1 MSEPGTLLSC
11 LERAAAS
18 DEGVRFLD
26 RSEERSVLYRDVLER
41 ARSVAGGLAAI
52 GIEPGS
58 RVAVAVPTGPE
69 FYDAFFGVLAAGAVP
84 LSLPLPP
91 RFGSRR
97 GFNEELRAS
106 VKAAG
111 ARLVLTDVAARL
123 RRSGLADL
131 TVVALGELPEGPP
144 LLVDRDPDS
153 IALVQL
159 SSGTTGTPKP
169 IPLTHRQLLA
179 NVRAIRDR
187 ILECYPAER
196 GYEHGGVS
204 WLPLYHDMGLVG
216 AVLTALAHPAPLTL
230 MKPEEFV
237 ARPARWL
244 QAISRY
250 RATISAAPHFAYEL
264 ALERVRDDEM
274 QGVDLS
280 SWLLA
285 LDGAEPVTAS
295 TLERFYR
302 RFRDYGLR
310 REALTPVYGL
320 AEASLAVTFSDPRTS
335 FSYRSFDGAALV
347 EKEEAVET
355 AGGVEIVSSGK
366 PVSGVD
372 VEIAD
377 EGGERLPEGRVGR
390 VLIRGPSVTSDGVD
404 AEGFLD
410 TGDRGFFWDGE
421 LYLCGRSRDLLILR
435 GRNYAPEMIEDAVEG
450 VSGLRAGAVAAVS
463 LLGERGE
470 GLCLLAERGFDLV
483 PEDEERAID
492 EIRVLVVERCGVD
505 PAVVFLDPGALPRT
519 SSGKIR
525 RQEAARLFAV
535 LV

>member
-18 DEGVRFLD
+18 GEGVRFLD
-26 RSEERSVLYRDVLER
+26 RSEERTVLYRDVLER
-41 ARSVAGGLAAI
+41 ARTVAGGLAAM

-69 FYDAFFGVLAAGAVP
+69 FYDAFFGVLAAGAAP
-84 LSLPLPP
+84 ISLPLPP

-97 GFNEELRAS
+97 GFNDELHAS
-106 VKAAG
+106 VNAAG
-111 ARLVLTDVAARL
+111 ARMVLTDVAGRVRL
-123 RRSGLADL
+123 PDL
-131 TVVALGELPEGPP
+131 TVAALGELPQAAPR
-144 LLVDRDPDS
+144 LVDGEPDS
-153 IALVQL
+153 LALVQL
-159 SSGTTGTPKP
+159 SSGTTGLPKP
-169 IPLTHRQLLA
+169 IRLTHRQLLA

-264 ALERVRDDEM
+264 TVERVRDDELR
-274 QGVDLS
+274 GVDLS

-285 LDGAEPVTAS
+285 LDGAETVTAS

-302 RFRDYGLR
+302 RFRAYGFR
-310 REALTPVYGL
+310 REALTTVYGL
-320 AEASLAVTFSDPRTS
+320 AEASLAVTFSDPDRS

-347 EKEEAVET
+347 EKEEAIET
-355 AGGVEIVSSGK
+355 TGGVDIVSSGK
-366 PVSGVD
+366 PVPGVD
-372 VEIAD
+372 VEIAGD
-377 EGGERLPEGRVGR
+377 VGERLPEARVGR
-390 VLIRGPSVTSDGVD
+390 VLVRGPSVTSDGVD
-404 AEGFLD
+404 EEGFLD
-410 TGDRGFFWDGE
+410 TGDRGFLCDGE
-421 LYLCGRSRDLLILR
+421 LYLCGRSRDLLNLR
-435 GRNYAPEMIEDAVEG
+435 GRNYAPEMIEEAVEG

-463 LLGERGE
+463 LLGERGS
-470 GLCLLAERGFDLV
+470 GLCLLAERGFDLL
-483 PEDEERAID
+483 PDDEGRAID

-525 RQEAARLFAV
+525 RQEAARLFAGAR
-535 LV
+535 L

>member
-11 LERAAAS
+11 LERAAAAG
-18 DEGVRFLD
+18 ECVRFLE
-26 RSEERSVLYRDVLER
+26 RSEERILLYRDVVER
-41 ARSVAGGLAAI
+41 ARSVAGGLFAL
-52 GIEPGS
+52 GVQPGS
-58 RVAVAVPTGPE
+58 RVAVAAPTAPE
-69 FYDAFFGVLAAGAVP
+69 FYDAFFGVLAAGASP

-97 GFNEELRAS
+97 GFDEELRAS

-111 ARLVLTDVAARL
+111 ARLVLTDVAGRVRL
-123 RRSGLADL
+123 RDL
-131 TVVALGELPEGPP
+131 TVVALGELPEAP
-144 LLVDRDPDS
+144 LRFVDGEPDS
-153 IALVQL
+153 LALVQL
-159 SSGTTGTPKP
+159 SSGTTGSPKP

-187 ILECYPAER
+187 ILECYPADR
-196 GYEHGGVS
+196 YQHGGVS

-216 AVLTALAHPAPLTL
+216 AVLTALANAAPLTL

-250 RATISAAPHFAYEL
+250 RATISAAPNFAYDL
-264 ALERVRDDEM
+264 TVDRVRDDEL

-280 SWLLA
+280 CWLLA

-302 RFRDYGLR
+302 RFRAYGLG

-320 AEASLAVTFSDPRTS
+320 AEASLAVTFSDPDRS
-335 FSYRSFDGAALV
+335 FTCRSFDGAALV
-347 EKEEAVET
+347 DKEEAIET
-355 AGGVEIVSSGK
+355 PGGVEIVSSGK
-366 PVSGVD
+366 PVPGVD

-377 EGGERLPEGRVGR
+377 ERGARLPEWRVGR
-390 VLIRGPSVTSDGVD
+390 VLVRGPSVTSDGVD
-404 AEGFLD
+404 SEGFLD
-410 TGDRGFFWDGE
+410 SGDRGFLRDGE
-421 LYLCGRSRDLLILR
+421 LYPCGRSRDLLILR
-435 GRNYAPEMIEDAVEG
+435 GRNYPPEMVEDAVQG
-450 VSGLRAGAVAAVS
+450 VLGLRAGAVAAVS
-463 LLGERGE
+463 LVGERGR
-470 GLCLLAERGFDLV
+470 GLCLLAERGFDLA

-505 PAVVFLDPGALPRT
+505 PSVAFLDPGALPRT

-525 RQEAARLFAV
+525 RQEAARLFAGAR
-535 LV
+535 LLRS